1 METIFMNT
9 ENSKT
14 NELHR
19 FMLALTDKL
28 NLKYPNK
35 NMTLVFIRYGKIL
48 NLHITTIN
56 SKYLLQ
62 PGIMNLV
69 CLMDHILLRTFKIIF
84 ENIFKNHETITNN
97 IPVQIST
104 NKIRKKIVFKINTDY
119 KLELLSPETIKL
131 LGSTK
136 EDVDQNKVGEVMP
149 K

>member
-1 METIFMNT
+1 MNT

-28 NLKYPNK
+28 NLKYSNK

-69 CLMDHILLRTFKIIF
+69 CLMDHILLQTFKIILRTF
-84 ENIFKNHETITNN
+84 LKKHETITDNL
-97 IPVQIST
+97 PAQIYT
-104 NKIRKKIVFKINTDY
+104 KKIRDKIVFKI
-119 KLELLSPETIKL
+119 
-131 LGSTK
+131 
-136 EDVDQNKVGEVMP
+136 VG
-149 K
+149 

>member
-1 METIFMNT
+1 MNT

-62 PGIMNLV
+62 TGIMNLV

-84 ENIFKNHETITNN
+84 EYIFKNHETITDN

-131 LGSTK
+131 LGNTK